1 MNNPSSSYFVP
12 PNQPLR
18 KPSSNA
24 AVFPWQVSQPVGAGP
39 RLPPASGDTTAA
51 LGSMPSPLR
60 HCHFCGHQ
68 GSLRCSRCKM
78 TTYCSPV
85 CQMQDWKDHRQ
96 ICGPADPQPAREKP
110 NQTAA
115 SATLASNTAHPDS
128 KLADAMPPRRVY
140 LKDLH
145 PIKLDNG
152 ADIQAAV
159 VEFCNPGRFFLHLQI
174 PKLLQT
180 LQMISS
186 QLLKT
191 PSCPPAAPPY
201 VPCVGE
207 VCAAQFSDDLVWYR
221 GLVQEL
227 AADKKSANILYID
240 YGNEE
245 DVPVERMRPLP
256 ADLELFYPCAME
268 CRVAGVEPLNGS
280 WSAECCSAVTA
291 LLAGRVL
298 TVQLVETLTN
308 VHARAVDIELP
319 TGKRLS
325 SVLIDGGFAKK
336 PHEDTNAIL
345 SPAMETYERQ
355 SRGKDDNVWP
365 QPPEPLTQAVGDSF
379 SAMMT
384 HFLSPNHM
392 IVQKLDNTGDI
403 RELQLNLRQH
413 CSQIAASQNF
423 RPAPGSVCCAQFS
436 VDQQWYRAKVL
447 AYTSEER
454 ICVDYIDYGN
464 SEDVH
469 ISCLRPISSSLLAL
483 PMQAIP
489 CSLAGIQPVG
499 ESWSEEALLALQ
511 RKASNRILYVE
522 IKGSHKGK
530 ALVVMV
536 DCSGDLQCNIAELLV
551 SAGYASLDPVKAGDG
566 ERAPAEPPAL
576 LPLSWSSVQLPADSL
591 SVTLLVV
598 MVNNPGEFFC
608 HIDNPADTQRLMD
621 LKAELKQHCEADE
634 TDFKPKVG
642 EPCCAMFPGGYW
654 YRAMV
659 NAQSD
664 DTVAVDFVDY
674 GYSTQVERRN
684 LRSITPPLLQLP
696 FQAIRCFLSGVEP
709 INSDWSSEAISW
721 FHSQVE
727 GQKLSARTISI
738 TERGYGVELQCKGR
752 SIAVDLVSNFFARY
766 PAEIQSAPSPSAEQ
780 TERSD
785 TPRPEMPPDVEM
797 VVEKPAEATAS
808 PEETAQSP
816 QQIQNLADELQK
828 NAPIAAH
835 FCSSAEP
842 QIQRLELMMERLE
855 SLMELLL
862 SSLTQFSERLQL

>member
-24 AVFPWQVSQPVGAGP
+24 AMFPWQVSRPIGAGP
-39 RLPPASGDTTAA
+39 KLPPASGDTTAA
-51 LGSMPSPLR
+51 SPLPR
-60 HCHFCGHQ
+60 CHFCGNQ
-68 GSLRCSRCKM
+68 GSLRCSRCKK

-85 CQMQDWKDHRQ
+85 CQTQDWKDHKQ
-96 ICGPADPQPAREKP
+96 ICVPTDPQPVREKP

-128 KLADAMPPRRVY
+128 KSADAMAPRGVY

-152 ADIQAAV
+152 ADVQAAV
-159 VEFCNPGRFFLHLQI
+159 VEFYNPGRFFLHVQI
-174 PKLLQT
+174 PELLQT

-186 QLLKT
+186 QLQKT

-227 AADKKSANILYID
+227 AADKKWANMLYID
-240 YGNEE
+240 FGNEE

-280 WSAECCSAVTA
+280 WSAECRSAVTA
-291 LLAGRVL
+291 LLAGRML

-336 PHEDTNAIL
+336 ANEDTNAIL
-345 SPAMETYERQ
+345 SAAMETYQRQ
-355 SRGKDDNVWP
+355 SQGKDDNVWA
-365 QPPEPLTQAVGDSF
+365 QPPETLTQAVGDSF
-379 SAMMT
+379 SAMLT

-403 RELQLNLRQH
+403 QELQLNLRQH

-454 ICVDYIDYGN
+454 ICVGYIDYGN

-469 ISCLRPISSSLLAL
+469 INCLRPISSSLLAL
-483 PMQAIP
+483 PMQGIP
-489 CSLAGIQPVG
+489 CALAGIQPIG
-499 ESWSEEALLALQ
+499 ESWSEKALLVLQ
-511 RKASNRILYVE
+511 RKASNRILAVE

-536 DCSGDLQCNIAELLV
+536 DCSSDVQCNIAELLV
-551 SAGYASLDPVKAGDG
+551 TAGYASRAPVKADDG
-566 ERAPAEPPAL
+566 ERAAAEPPAL
-576 LPLSWSSVQLPADSL
+576 LPLSLSS
-591 SVTLLVV
+591 
-598 MVNNPGEFFC
+598 
-608 HIDNPADTQRLMD
+608 I
-621 LKAELKQHCEADE
+621 
-634 TDFKPKVG
+634 
-642 EPCCAMFPGGYW
+642 
-654 YRAMV
+654 
-659 NAQSD
+659 
-664 DTVAVDFVDY
+664 
-674 GYSTQVERRN
+674 
-684 LRSITPPLLQLP
+684 
-696 FQAIRCFLSGVEP
+696 
-709 INSDWSSEAISW
+709 
-721 FHSQVE
+721 
-727 GQKLSARTISI
+727 
-738 TERGYGVELQCKGR
+738 
-752 SIAVDLVSNFFARY
+752 
-766 PAEIQSAPSPSAEQ
+766 PAEAQTRPKIHSAPSPSAQQ
-780 TERSD
+780 TERSN
-785 TPRPEMPPDVEM
+785 TPRPEMPPAVE
-797 VVEKPAEATAS
+797 VIVEKPAEATAS

-816 QQIQNLADELQK
+816 QQIQNSADEFQK
-828 NAPIAAH
+828 NAPISAH

-842 QIQRLELMMERLE
+842 QIQRLELTMERLE
-855 SLMELLL
+855 LTVERLERLVELLL
-862 SSLTQFSERLQL
+862 SSFTQFSERLQL